1 MHTDKSKNSV
11 YVYYTRI
18 SDRLSYSSADAS
30 ELAENLLA
38 RGLDELYGI
47 VLSKEERSKG
57 PHGKPYLVN
66 HPKIHYN
73 ISHSGRFVLCAISGV
88 PVGIDIQQKR
98 IVDVAKVGK
107 KIFPDEEYRRFLK
120 SETMQEDF
128 FRQWVL
134 RESYLKWTGEGLT
147 KDLRDL
153 KTEGWH
159 QFLHLHRDYMCALW
173 AGKPLEIHI
182 KEVS

>member
-47 VLSKEERSKG
+47 ALSKEERSKG

-98 IVDVAKVGK
+98 IVDAIYGLPDAGDIKVMKGH
-107 KIFPDEEYRRFLK
+107 
-120 SETMQEDF
+120 
-128 FRQWVL
+128 
-134 RESYLKWTGEGLT
+134 EGLYR
-147 KDLRDL
+147 LRVGDIRIL
-153 KTEGWH
+153 YTMEE
-159 QFLHLHRDYMCALW
+159 
-173 AGKPLEIHI
+173 EILTI
-182 KEVS
+182 YVIEIGNRGDIYK